1 MKDFKKLRIMKIKTF
16 RVQKYFLKIE
26 MKFTEY
32 KNWIKF
38 SGKKI
43 GVDELKKL

>member
-1 MKDFKKLRIMKIKTF
+1 MEQGENHLSKEGTFIMKDFKKLRIMKIKTF

-32 KNWIKF
+32 KN
-38 SGKKI
+38 
-43 GVDELKKL
+43 